1 MHTSCAMMALS
12 VTPSAEDEGAEVN
25 GAVEAEG
32 VAVYVWGSL
41 GLSCASLH
49 QTVAVFMAPIT
60 KKMRRDGKGDG
71 KMAKYPC
78 DSRRK
83 NDLITG
89 RRIPID
95 IYKG

>member
-1 MHTSCAMMALS
+1 M
-12 VTPSAEDEGAEVN
+12 DGAI
-25 GAVEAEG
+25 EAGG

-41 GLSCASLH
+41 GLSCASLR
-49 QTVAVFMAPIT
+49 QTVVVSMAPIT
-60 KKMRRDGKGDG
+60 KKIRRDGKGDG

-89 RRIPID
+89 HHIPID

>member
-12 VTPSAEDEGAEVN
+12 VTPSAEDEGVEVN

-41 GLSCASLH
+41 GLSCASLR

-60 KKMRRDGKGDG
+60 KKMRRDGKGMEKWRSIHVIAEG
-71 KMAKYPC
+71 KMTLSQVAV
-78 DSRRK
+78 S
-83 NDLITG
+83 L
-89 RRIPID
+89 
-95 IYKG
+95 